1 MTTDLI
7 KPGDRVWIRFWREG
21 VFTGYRPT
29 LVTIQ
34 DEILGGYKI
43 AGGGTV
49 DDFGRNEAAGYGGWI
64 TDDDRLHM
72 RANELRDAIHSR
84 LDSASIDQLTRALAA
99 LEVTE

>member
-1 MTTDLI
+1 MTANLI
-7 KPGDRVWIRFWREG
+7 RPGDRVWIRFWREG

-34 DEILGGYKI
+34 DEIPGGYKI

-49 DDFGRNEAAGYGGWI
+49 DHLGRNEAAGYGGWI
-64 TDDDRLHM
+64 TEECRLHM

-84 LDSASIDQLTRALAA
+84 LDSASVDQLTRALAA
-99 LEVTE
+99 LEVKP